1 MNNLTIII
9 PFLNEGIEIEN
20 TIRSIRETAGTSV
33 NILLIND
40 CSTDEFQYKDIAVKY
55 SCNYY
60 LNAERL
66 GVAASRDI
74 GIAMIETPYFLLLD
88 GHMRFYD
95 SQWVNRLVG
104 ELEQNDRVLL
114 CCQTKAL
121 NIVDGQLV
129 ECANRPISLGASVN
143 FSEKGIF
150 LEAEWLW
157 KNVFELSTAT
167 MHDIPCVLGAAYSGS
182 KRYWQYLKGLNGLEF
197 YGSDEVYISIK
208 VWLEGGRCK
217 LLENIEVGHIYRE
230 EAPYELDYT
239 YRLYNK
245 LLIAELILPEKIKK
259 SIFARSKATAGNLHT
274 ESCMILHQHKAK
286 ILEMKSYYQQIFTK
300 DFSHFETLNESVSQ
314 HKVKNKDGDAILTQI
329 ANYLLVKKN
338 EVNELGFLR
347 GKMGIVL
354 FLNHYA
360 QYSQNIDY
368 RIYAEELLYEIFDE
382 ITLELPV
389 NFSTGYCGIGWGIG
403 YLIQLDFIDGDADE
417 VLEDID
423 LQVMERDPLRIND
436 LSIET
441 GLAGIILYVL
451 SRISSAN
458 KNNKQLPF
466 DNAYLSALAQ
476 KVDRVLSQANVKNLL
491 NTDIFLEYA
500 VFNSLKTDY
509 NNSMSVFDF
518 MYPFTPEEFNIDNYS
533 IGLAGISGIG
543 IKLILDRI

>member
-1 MNNLTIII
+1 MPQLTLII

-20 TIRSIRETAGTSV
+20 TVRSIRETVGSSV
-33 NILLIND
+33 EILLIND
-40 CSTDEFQYKDIAVKY
+40 SSTDVFQYQEIATKF
-55 SCNYY
+55 SCIYH
-60 LNAERL
+60 LNTERL
-66 GVAASRDI
+66 GVAASRDL

-95 SQWVNRLVG
+95 SQWVDRLVS
-104 ELEQNDRVLL
+104 ELEQDDRVML

-121 NIVDGQLV
+121 NILDGQLV
-129 ECANRPISLGASVN
+129 ESTNRPSSLGATVN

-157 KNVFELSTAT
+157 KKGLEQSTAT
-167 MHDIPCVLGAAYSGS
+167 MHDIPCVLGAAYAGS

-217 LLENIEVGHIYRE
+217 LLEDIEVGHIYRD
-230 EAPYELDYT
+230 EAPYDFDYT

-245 LLIAELILPEKIKK
+245 LLIAELILPERIKK
-259 SIFARSKATAGNLHT
+259 SIFARSKATANNLHT
-274 ESCMILHQHKAK
+274 VSCMLLHQNKAK
-286 ILEMKSYYQQIFTK
+286 ILELKSYYQQILTK
-300 DFSHFETLNESVSQ
+300 DFSHFETLNKSVSE
-314 HKVKNKDGDAILTQI
+314 HKVREKDGDAILIQI
-329 ANYLLVKKN
+329 ANYQLDKKN
-338 EVNELGFLR
+338 EAKELGLLR

-354 FLNHYA
+354 FLHHYA

-368 RIYAEELLYEIFDE
+368 RIYAEQLLDELFDE

-403 YLIQLDFIDGDADE
+403 YLIQMGFIDADADE

-423 LQVMERDPLRIND
+423 LQIMERDPLRIND

-466 DNAYLSALAQ
+466 DNAYLSALTL
-476 KVDRVLSQANVKNLL
+476 KVERVLSQENVDKLL
-491 NTDIFLEYA
+491 HTDIFLEYNA
-500 VFNSLKTDY
+500 FRTWKTDY
-509 NNSMSVFDF
+509 NESMSVFDF
-518 MYPFTPEEFNIDNYS
+518 MYPFTPEAFNIENHS
-533 IGLAGISGIG
+533 VGLTGISGIG